1 MNQTQETNLNVMM
14 TFLNRERTSKQQLIK
29 HSNSKEA
36 TLFWEGELNQI
47 EWTIRYL
54 QSCGISA
61 S

>member
-47 EWTIRYL
+47 
-54 QSCGISA
+54 
-61 S
+61 